1 MCVPDGTAV
10 ATHKKCVYSRPD
22 SYGRLRLGGSPAR
35 DVRTGFMMVVTV
47 QLSVM
52 LENKRGALAE
62 ICSELAKV
70 AVNILALMV
79 PDQSGVAPVRLVT
92 NSTEAARK
100 VFDKLGIK
108 YTEEEVLAMRVS
120 DRPGALGRLT
130 RKLADHNIDVKYA
143 YGSIVKNACKEALII
158 LAVSDVAAAKLIK

>member
-1 MCVPDGTAV
+1 MAV
-10 ATHKKCVYSRPD
+10 TR
-22 SYGRLRLGGSPAR
+22 
-35 DVRTGFMMVVTV
+35 
-47 QLSVM
+47 QLSIM

-79 PDQSGVAPVRLVT
+79 PEQVGIAPVHLVP

-100 VFDKLGIK
+100 VLDKLGLQ
-108 YTEEEVLAMRVS
+108 YAEEEVLAARLS

-130 RKLADHNIDVKYA
+130 RKLASHNIDVKYA
-143 YGSIVKNACKEALII
+143 YGSVAKNACKEALII
-158 LAVSDVAAAKLIK
+158 LAVSDVVAAAKLVK